1 MKSWPLLLV
10 ILLLGLSAFIVL
22 GTGDSS
28 PEGEETQSSI
38 EEEAANPVGGL
49 EEDSQR
55 TPEAA
60 GAIGRTTEESAPSE
74 ASLRPD
80 GPNALAFSRPAAQLG
95 LQLVD
100 GQGDGVAGATVTV
113 HLNHST
119 EEIPGIDSE
128 SWHAQNTL
136 QAEADGR
143 LDAEVPSDVSLRL
156 QIEGPHWLSSTR
168 NVQALSE
175 GEAVDLGEIA
185 LAPANQVM
193 GIVRDASGQPVGGA
207 YVSIEEAN
215 GSMWGDFD
223 KVSTKTAEDGS
234 YSFSGVRRGRYK
246 VMAQAQGFANLKID
260 GQDVDQVQ
268 GDFVLDL
275 VLERGKAARGQVV
288 DPEGQPV
295 AGAQVYLVQYDMPV
309 FWGMGDW
316 NPPLP
321 SEEESDPAAIT
332 DADGRFEVFGLSEEG
347 QQFLGARAEGFGA
360 GFAKDAKAN
369 QDAVIRLPRH
379 FVLSGKVVDSEG
391 QSIAGATL
399 NMSLLEEEDME
410 HGYGYATSEDDG
422 TFAFEALPPGS
433 WMLNLES
440 PFGTLQDQAVQLS
453 AETEPLVLELPV
465 RNPLLVRV
473 IDQEGNPIQ
482 GVSVSLSNQG
492 EGHSRMNE
500 EMMMLSSLSYAGE
513 ISFDLSDF
521 GDFGGYGSRSTVTD
535 SDGIARFADLEAK
548 RYQLRAEELG
558 YAVLQEDLDV
568 TGAPQ
573 EEEVTMVKGGRL
585 RLSLVDS
592 AGQPVANVP
601 VGLRTTQEGEDLQQ
615 RTTDSAG
622 RAVWNNLEA
631 GDYEVS
637 YRANEASGWWWD
649 QEEGEET
656 NSNRPVVS
664 VKAGKTTDRELTVG
678 DLALLTVRVS
688 RNGQPATDVKVHLRE
703 VNEESHYYYNDDGN
717 GRATDGRGEVELPPV
732 EAGTYDIV
740 VKGQKSSPATEQRAE
755 LYVGPQAIEI
765 SLDGGEV
772 HGSLLG
778 TAGPLSGATVAL
790 TPYVEPGST
799 ADHRSM
805 GSMTVVSYSESGG
818 RPVMKFGRSGEQD
831 TNTRSNS
838 TGKYRFTDVP
848 DGQWQVVARSEGYG
862 TWTSGPIQM
871 GGGQVVDM
879 GDHRLFPGAVIR
891 GHDENHVPEN
901 NGEEMF
907 FGWGESV
914 YLNDENGI
922 MVNIGMIDEKGD
934 YIIEDLPE
942 GTYTIRKG
950 RFRSDPIELSAGAE
964 RRIDIP
970 LEEPEEKEE
979 PQKEQ

>member
-1 MKSWPLLLV
+1 
-10 ILLLGLSAFIVL
+10 
-22 GTGDSS
+22 
-28 PEGEETQSSI
+28 
-38 EEEAANPVGGL
+38 
-49 EEDSQR
+49 
-55 TPEAA
+55 
-60 GAIGRTTEESAPSE
+60 
-74 ASLRPD
+74 
-80 GPNALAFSRPAAQLG
+80 
-95 LQLVD
+95 
-100 GQGDGVAGATVTV
+100 
-113 HLNHST
+113 
-119 EEIPGIDSE
+119 
-128 SWHAQNTL
+128 
-136 QAEADGR
+136 
-143 LDAEVPSDVSLRL
+143 
-156 QIEGPHWLSSTR
+156 
-168 NVQALSE
+168 
-175 GEAVDLGEIA
+175 
-185 LAPANQVM
+185 
-193 GIVRDASGQPVGGA
+193 
-207 YVSIEEAN
+207 
-215 GSMWGDFD
+215 
-223 KVSTKTAEDGS
+223 
-234 YSFSGVRRGRYK
+234 
-246 VMAQAQGFANLKID
+246 
-260 GQDVDQVQ
+260 
-268 GDFVLDL
+268 
-275 VLERGKAARGQVV
+275 
-288 DPEGQPV
+288 
-295 AGAQVYLVQYDMPV
+295 
-309 FWGMGDW
+309 
-316 NPPLP
+316 
-321 SEEESDPAAIT
+321 
-332 DADGRFEVFGLSEEG
+332 
-347 QQFLGARAEGFGA
+347 
-360 GFAKDAKAN
+360 
-369 QDAVIRLPRH
+369 
-379 FVLSGKVVDSEG
+379 
-391 QSIAGATL
+391 
-399 NMSLLEEEDME
+399 
-410 HGYGYATSEDDG
+410 
-422 TFAFEALPPGS
+422 
-433 WMLNLES
+433 
-440 PFGTLQDQAVQLS
+440 
-453 AETEPLVLELPV
+453 
-465 RNPLLVRV
+465 
-473 IDQEGNPIQ
+473 
-482 GVSVSLSNQG
+482 
-492 EGHSRMNE
+492 
-500 EMMMLSSLSYAGE
+500 
-513 ISFDLSDF
+513 
-521 GDFGGYGSRSTVTD
+521 
-535 SDGIARFADLEAK
+535 
-548 RYQLRAEELG
+548 
-558 YAVLQEDLDV
+558 
-568 TGAPQ
+568 
-573 EEEVTMVKGGRL
+573 
-585 RLSLVDS
+585 
-592 AGQPVANVP
+592 
-601 VGLRTTQEGEDLQQ
+601 
-615 RTTDSAG
+615 
-622 RAVWNNLEA
+622 
-631 GDYEVS
+631 
-637 YRANEASGWWWD
+637 
-649 QEEGEET
+649 
-656 NSNRPVVS
+656 